1 MLGSAQSI
9 ARRSCPELLASLRS
23 GWAASLSTSPLQ
35 QTALETT
42 AAAEQPSSTT
52 RAPAAAQTSHEAQI
66 QKALNIPVQLH
77 PSAYKASPSEMDS
90 ALELF
95 RLHNSSMKVS
105 GGHMIK
111 ARVLEVDRKKI
122 TLDTGVKMAKIAVT
136 DITPECILE
145 QMPNADGTLR
155 IPGEILA
162 GDTVQVYLEHEE
174 TPEGDMLVSGQQ
186 AAVKKRVR
194 AVWKELQDR
203 LQDGKPV
210 KGRVLNSVAGGYS
223 VGVAGLV
230 CFLPNSLATRATTR
244 KIGELQDFKVSQMNA
259 SRTNVVLTD
268 WRYTPNRQNNRNQY
282 GGGNPGKWR
291 QQQPKQPRSVIKEA
305 IGLKEELER
314 KLPAPAPGRAPV

>member
-1 MLGSAQSI
+1 MLGSAQSL
-9 ARRSCPELLASLRS
+9 ARRSCPELLISLRS
-23 GWAASLSTSPLQ
+23 GWAASLSTSSLQ
-35 QTALETT
+35 QTALEAT
-42 AAAEQPSSTT
+42 AVVEQPSSTT
-52 RAPAAAQTSHEAQI
+52 LAPAAAQTSHEAQI
-66 QKALNIPVQLH
+66 QKALSTPVQLH
-77 PSAYKASPSEMDS
+77 PSAYKASPSEIDS

-145 QMPNADGTLR
+145 QMPSTDGSPRT
-155 IPGEILA
+155 PGEILA
-162 GDTVQVYLEHEE
+162 GDIVQVYLEHEE

-186 AAVKKRVR
+186 AAVRRRVR

-203 LQDGKPV
+203 MQDGKPV
-210 KGRVLNSVAGGYS
+210 KGRILNNVAGGYS

-230 CFLPNSLATRATTR
+230 CFLPNSVATRATTR
-244 KIGELQDFKVSQMNA
+244 KIGELQDFKVTQMNA

-268 WRYTPNRQNNRNQY
+268 WRYNPNQQNNRYQR
-282 GGGNPGKWR
+282 GGANIGRWR
-291 QQQPKQPRSVIKEA
+291 QQQPRQQRDVIKEA
-305 IGLKEELER
+305 TGLKEELEG
-314 KLPAPAPGRAPV
+314 KGPAPASVAAA

>member
-9 ARRSCPELLASLRS
+9 ARRSCPELLISLRS
-23 GWAASLSTSPLQ
+23 GWTAFLSTSSLQ
-35 QTALETT
+35 QTALDAGT
-42 AAAEQPSSTT
+42 
-52 RAPAAAQTSHEAQI
+52 APAVEQTTLVAQSSHEAQI
-66 QKALNIPVQLH
+66 QKVLATPIELH
-77 PSAYKASPSEMDS
+77 PSAYKGSQSEIDS

-111 ARVLEVDRKKI
+111 ARVLDVDRKKI

-145 QMPNADGTLR
+145 QMPTADGSPRT
-155 IPGEILA
+155 PGEILA
-162 GDTVQVYLEHEE
+162 GDIVQVYLEHEE

-186 AAVKKRVR
+186 AAVRRRVR

-203 LQDGKPV
+203 MEDGKPV
-210 KGRVLNSVAGGYS
+210 KGRILNSVAGGYS

-230 CFLPNSLATRATTR
+230 CFLPNSVATRATTR
-244 KIGELQDFKVSQMNA
+244 RIGELQDFKVTQMNP

-268 WRYTPNRQNNRNQY
+268 WRYNPNQQHNNNRHH
-282 GGGNPGKWR
+282 GGNAKWR
-291 QQQPKQPRSVIKEA
+291 QQQQPRQRDVIKEA
-305 IGLKEELER
+305 AGLKEELEG
-314 KLPAPAPGRAPV
+314 KAPTPAAQAAGAVAP